1 MADPKRRPSL
11 IAVDEN
17 YVAPE
22 NANADERGRANA
34 AAFIKEGRRRQKIDQ
49 EKALAA
55 LRSKQDAE
63 TQLVLQ
69 GVKSAHVDEL
79 NRSGKI
85 VAKAAHRDGVLQG
98 IVIGMI
104 AAICTGLATWTVL
117 REVVITNVST
127 QRVPMAGDG
136 VPELQV
142 PESTSRY
149 ERAGREPG
157 DAH

>member
-1 MADPKRRPSL
+1 MAADPVKKRPQL
-11 IAVDEN
+11 IPVDEN

-22 NANADERGRANA
+22 NPSKGEEYQAQLA
-34 AAFIKEGRRRQKIDQ
+34 AQKREGRRLQKIEQ
-49 EKALAA
+49 VKAVTA
-55 LRSKQDAE
+55 LENEIK
-63 TQLVLQ
+63 

-98 IVIGMI
+98 IVLGLI
-104 AAICTGLATWTVL
+104 AAIGVGLATWTVL

-149 ERAGREPG
+149 ERARREPG
-157 DAH
+157 DAPQR

>member
-1 MADPKRRPSL
+1 MADPKRRPAL
-11 IAVDEN
+11 ITVDEN

-22 NANADERGRANA
+22 NASNGDVLKAQFAQVKRDGIELGV
-34 AAFIKEGRRRQKIDQ
+34 KRQK
-49 EKALAA
+49 A
-55 LRSKQDAE
+55 KQDAE
-63 TQLVLQ
+63 TQLVVQ

-104 AAICTGLATWTVL
+104 AAIATGLATWTVL

-149 ERAGREPG
+149 ERAGREPA

>member
-17 YVAPE
+17 YTPPE
-22 NANADERGRANA
+22 NATPGDVLKGQFAQVKRDAIA
-34 AAFIKEGRRRQKIDQ
+34 EGIRRQK
-49 EKALAA
+49 
-55 LRSKQDAE
+55 SKQDAE
-63 TQLVLQ
+63 TLLVVQ

-104 AAICTGLATWTVL
+104 AAIATGLATWTVL

-136 VPELQV
+136 VPELTV
-142 PESTSRY
+142 PESQLRY
-149 ERAGREPG
+149 ERNRREPA
-157 DAH
+157 DAQ